1 MTDQRT
7 RFKQAAPPRTGLTA
21 VIAVVALASLML
33 PMAVTAPAVALGDMA
48 ADLGA
53 SSSEA
58 QWVLNAYNVTF
69 AAFMLAAGGLAD
81 LFGRRRV
88 LTIGVVVFASTSALC
103 AVIGN
108 PVVVDVLRGIQGI
121 GSAGILTTGA
131 AILAN
136 SFTGPARARAF
147 GVLGASFGFG
157 LALGPLL
164 GGALVDAAGWRSVFW
179 INVVVSAGVLLLI
192 RHVVESRDPDAKRVD
207 IGGLVTFTA
216 SLFLLALAFVEGP
229 TKGWG
234 SYSALTGLVGFVVF
248 LALFVLVES
257 RQQRPMFDLSLFRR
271 PTFIAVVCQPFTIT
285 FGFAALLVYL
295 PPYFQGVGGA
305 SALASGALLLP
316 LTLPVL
322 LVPFVAGALTARI
335 PLRIMLATSSLLI
348 AVGSLW
354 LVILQPESSW
364 ITLVPPLLVFGIG
377 VGSAFGVM
385 DNAAV
390 SVVPKERAGMASGI
404 FNTMRIAGEGIA
416 IAGGAAVLVSMTGGN
431 LIASGMGNSAQA
443 TAAAGQVVQGNV
455 GTAVAALPGSSAADA
470 TAALATS
477 FTSAVHVILVVLAV
491 LALLGAV
498 ATFTVIKDRD
508 LNGSS

>member
-1 MTDQRT
+1 MTDQT
-7 RFKQAAPPRTGLTA
+7 TEVGTAAPPRAGRTA
-21 VIAVVALASLML
+21 VLVAVALASLML

-48 ADLGA
+48 ADLDATSG
-53 SSSEA
+53 EA

-69 AAFMLAAGGLAD
+69 AAFMLAAGGMAD
-81 LFGRRRV
+81 LVGRRRI
-88 LTIGVVVFASTSALC
+88 LTIGVAVFATTSLLC
-103 AVIGN
+103 AVIAN

-136 SFTGPARARAF
+136 AFTGPARARAF

-164 GGALVDAAGWRSVFW
+164 GGALVDVAGWRSVFL
-179 INVVVSAGVLLLI
+179 INVVISVVVLLLV
-192 RHVVESRDPDAKRVD
+192 RHLPESRDPDAKKVD
-207 IGGLVTFTA
+207 VGGLVTFTA

-229 TKGWG
+229 AQGWG
-234 SYSALTGLVGFVVF
+234 SPTTLVGLIGFAVF

-257 RQQRPMFDLSLFRR
+257 RQERPMFDLGLFRR

-285 FGFAALLVYL
+285 FGFALLLVYL

-305 SALASGALLLP
+305 SALGSGALLLP
-316 LTLPVL
+316 MTLPVL
-322 LVPFVAGALTARI
+322 LFPIIAGTLAARI
-335 PLRIMLATSSLLI
+335 PLRVMLATSSLLI

-354 LVILQPESSW
+354 LVVLQPDSLW
-364 ITLVPPLLVFGIG
+364 YVLVPPLLVFGIG

-404 FNTMRIAGEGIA
+404 FNTMRISGEGIA
-416 IAGGAAVLVSMTGGN
+416 IAGGVAVLVSLTGGS
-431 LIASGMGNSAQA
+431 LLGGGLGDDAQV
-443 TAAAGQVVQGNV
+443 TAAAGQVVQGNL
-455 GTAVAALPGSSAADA
+455 GSAVAALPGASAVDA
-470 TAALATS
+470 TAALAS
-477 FTSAVHVILVVLAV
+477 GLTSAMHVVLIVLAV
-491 LALLGAV
+491 LALVGAI
-498 ATFTVIKDRD
+498 ATFVVIKDRD
-508 LNGSS
+508 LEAAA